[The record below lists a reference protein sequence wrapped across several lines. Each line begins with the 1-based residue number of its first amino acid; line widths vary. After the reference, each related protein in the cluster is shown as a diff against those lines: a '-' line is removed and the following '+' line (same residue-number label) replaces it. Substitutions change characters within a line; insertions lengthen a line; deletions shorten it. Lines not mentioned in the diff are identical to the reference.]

1 MAGDPEPS
9 RPLLLDACCLI
20 NLAATGRMEELL
32 RSIPAPV
39 WVADLVFG
47 SEALY
52 LQRGGGDEDTEERD
66 RIDLTSLRDAGLLHV
81 VQPEADAEFAT
92 FITLAVDLDD
102 GEAVT
107 GALALH
113 RGADVATDDRKAIRV
128 LTATSR
134 GLRIWR
140 TSELLKGWADRLAV
154 PQGEL
159 REVLLNVQE
168 RARFRPGRGD
178 PLREW
183 WENIVT
189 S

>member
-1 MAGDPEPS
+1 MAVEPEPS

-20 NLAATGRMEELL
+20 NLAATGRVEELL
-32 RSIPAPV
+32 RSIPTPI

-47 SEALY
+47 TEALY
-52 LQRGGGDEDTEERD
+52 LRRGGGGEDAEERD
-66 RIDLTSLRDAGLLHV
+66 RIDLTSLRDAGLLQV
-81 VQPEADAEFAT
+81 AGAEADAELAT
-92 FITLAVDLDD
+92 FITLAMDLDN

-128 LTATSR
+128 LSAA
-134 GLRIWR
+134 GPELRIWR
-140 TSELLKGWADRLAV
+140 TSELIKDWAERLAV
-154 PQGEL
+154 PQATV

-168 RARFRPGRGD
+168 RARFRPRRGD

-183 WENIVT
+183 WDNIVA